1 MNNIFSLFQLVVQSM
16 RQQFIYAISCIATVF
31 LFFSSFAIANTAA
44 ELEFKIADVCD
55 ISQNCYSSIIFNGTI
70 TAKSA
75 NTFLK
80 AVEGS
85 SRAMT
90 VFLNGKGTDLLAGI
104 ALGKAI
110 RSKGF
115 DTKTGLILES
125 PEKVGQKTKYVQ
137 KEGGECLSAC
147 LLAFL
152 GGHSRISHPND
163 ILGFYRLSS
172 TADDAN
178 ETRLRSLAGEYIT
191 YMGVNS
197 SALDYLSIGKSDQ
210 IQRIPFAVAKK
221 LNIDNYDLTPGS
233 PWHIKTTGSGQIIA
247 VISEKDKRSQFSA
260 TLALTKPNA
269 NDPIS
274 TGNLRLIIFVKPL
287 RGSLST
293 NEVTKIISATS
304 AVSIRTNN
312 LAVNGLNP
320 KKWEQYQEGIQS
332 FVLLPIQSMEE
343 IAEARS
349 FELSLPLPE
358 SFTSSP
364 TLRFSTEGLKSAIAA
379 LKK

>member
-1 MNNIFSLFQLVVQSM
+1 M
-16 RQQFIYAISCIATVF
+16 RPKLIYACSCISTVF
-31 LFFSSFAIANTAA
+31 LLFPSFAIANTAA
-44 ELEFKIADVCD
+44 EMEFKIADVCD
-55 ISQNCYSSIIFNGTI
+55 ISQNCYSSIISNGTI

-80 AVEGS
+80 VAEGS
-85 SRAMT
+85 ARPIT
-90 VFLNGKGTDLLAGI
+90 VFINGKGNDLQAGI

-115 DTKTGLILES
+115 DTKTGLILEL
-125 PEKVGQKTKYVQ
+125 PEKAGQKTKFTL

-163 ILGFYRLSS
+163 ILGFYKLPS
-172 TADDAN
+172 TADDVN
-178 ETRLRSLAGEYIT
+178 ETRLRSSATEYIT
-191 YMGVNS
+191 SMGVNS

-221 LNIDNYDLTPGS
+221 LNIDNYDLTTGS
-233 PWHIKTTGSGQIIA
+233 PWQIKTTGSGQIIA
-247 VISEKDKRSQFSA
+247 VVSEKDKRSQFSA

-269 NDPIS
+269 IDAIT
-274 TGNLRLIIFVKPL
+274 TGSLRLIIFVKPL
-287 RGSLST
+287 RGALSI
-293 NEVTKIISATS
+293 NEIAKIISTTS

-312 LAVNGLNP
+312 LAVNGLNA

-358 SFTSSP
+358 SFTTSP